1 MGQQHQGGRNEEHD
15 LIARYANRLA
25 SSAGLETSPEDEMG
39 GVRGAQGRR
48 EKSRER
54 GQSNQRERGQS
65 SERKE
70 EKNSRRLVHEL
81 EMKNAEIMREI
92 ARLRQN
98 RATVADME
106 KNPGS
111 GRGAGA
117 ELESLRMRK
126 VELEFRL
133 NELQETRKDLMCE
146 LEELMKVLKVQGSAS
161 TQASKFSQ
169 MPSRANHV
177 NLSTKLRAAG
187 GVGGVGGGGGYQ
199 PSVRNAGLAQ
209 PGLAGLATAGH
220 QTGLGSDG
228 LSYER
233 SPGDTNNS
241 ESGDSQSM
249 PASVTSLS
257 E

>member
-1 MGQQHQGGRNEEHD
+1 
-15 LIARYANRLA
+15 
-25 SSAGLETSPEDEMG
+25 MG

-48 EKSRER
+48 EKS
-54 GQSNQRERGQS
+54 RERGQS

-146 LEELMKVLKVQGSAS
+146 LEELMKVTFPCKSVRFLAAEYILLVQVLKVQGSAN

-169 MPSRANHV
+169 MPRANHV
-177 NLSTKLRAAG
+177 NLRWNNNNDNETYDSPMPT
-187 GVGGVGGGGGYQ
+187 V
-199 PSVRNAGLAQ
+199 LA
-209 PGLAGLATAGH
+209 P
-220 QTGLGSDG
+220 
-228 LSYER
+228 Y
-233 SPGDTNNS
+233 
-241 ESGDSQSM
+241 
-249 PASVTSLS
+249 
-257 E
+257 

>member
-1 MGQQHQGGRNEEHD
+1 
-15 LIARYANRLA
+15 
-25 SSAGLETSPEDEMG
+25 MG

-54 GQSNQRERGQS
+54 GTSSDKRGTS

-98 RATVADME
+98 RATVADLE

-126 VELEFRL
+126 VELELRL

-146 LEELMKVLKVQGSAS
+146 LEELMKVNS
-161 TQASKFSQ
+161 
-169 MPSRANHV
+169 PR
-177 NLSTKLRAAG
+177 
-187 GVGGVGGGGGYQ
+187 
-199 PSVRNAGLAQ
+199 
-209 PGLAGLATAGH
+209 
-220 QTGLGSDG
+220 
-228 LSYER
+228 R
-233 SPGDTNNS
+233 S
-241 ESGDSQSM
+241 SG
-249 PASVTSLS
+249 A
-257 E
+257 

>member
-1 MGQQHQGGRNEEHD
+1 
-15 LIARYANRLA
+15 
-25 SSAGLETSPEDEMG
+25 MG

-54 GQSNQRERGQS
+54 GGS

-133 NELQETRKDLMCE
+133 NELQEKRKDLMCE
-146 LEELMKVLKVQGSAS
+146 LEELMKVKFAKKIECQFWCIWLSKVLKVQGSGNS
-161 TQASKFSQ
+161 QASKFSQ
-169 MPSRANHV
+169 MPGRANHV
-177 NLSTKLRAAG
+177 NLR
-187 GVGGVGGGGGYQ
+187 
-199 PSVRNAGLAQ
+199 
-209 PGLAGLATAGH
+209 
-220 QTGLGSDG
+220 
-228 LSYER
+228 
-233 SPGDTNNS
+233 
-241 ESGDSQSM
+241 
-249 PASVTSLS
+249 
-257 E
+257 

>member
-1 MGQQHQGGRNEEHD
+1 MKLSLTNP
-15 LIARYANRLA
+15 IC
-25 SSAGLETSPEDEMG
+25 SSAGLETSPEDELG

-54 GQSNQRERGQS
+54 GQSA
-65 SERKE
+65 ERKE

-146 LEELMKVLKVQGSAS
+146 LEELMKVRPLEHVSVLYFALSGIEGAGV
-161 TQASKFSQ
+161 SQ
-169 MPSRANHV
+169 H
-177 NLSTKLRAAG
+177 T
-187 GVGGVGGGGGYQ
+187 
-199 PSVRNAGLAQ
+199 
-209 PGLAGLATAGH
+209 GH
-220 QTGLGSDG
+220 QVQSDAEG
-228 LSYER
+228 Q
-233 SPGDTNNS
+233 P
-241 ESGDSQSM
+241 
-249 PASVTSLS
+249 P
-257 E
+257 

>member
-1 MGQQHQGGRNEEHD
+1 MGQHHAGGRNEEHD

-54 GQSNQRERGQS
+54 GAS

-146 LEELMKVLKVQGSAS
+146 LEELMKVLKVQGSAN

-169 MPSRANHV
+169 MPGRTNHV
-177 NLSTKLRAAG
+177 NLSTKLRA
-187 GVGGVGGGGGYQ
+187 VGGGGGGGGYP
-199 PSVRNAGLAQ
+199 PSVRSAGLAQ
-209 PGLAGLATAGH
+209 PGMAGLGSGH

>member
-1 MGQQHQGGRNEEHD
+1 MRSHEALAHPGRFEPQGGRNEEHD

-25 SSAGLETSPEDEMG
+25 RFCAILITHTILKLSLTNSIFSSAGLETSPEDELG

-48 EKSRER
+48 EKS
-54 GQSNQRERGQS
+54 RERGQS

-146 LEELMKVLKVQGSAS
+146 LEELMKVRPLENAPVLYFALSGIEGAGV
-161 TQASKFSQ
+161 SQ
-169 MPSRANHV
+169 H
-177 NLSTKLRAAG
+177 
-187 GVGGVGGGGGYQ
+187 
-199 PSVRNAGLAQ
+199 
-209 PGLAGLATAGH
+209 AGH
-220 QTGLGSDG
+220 QVQSDAEG
-228 LSYER
+228 Q
-233 SPGDTNNS
+233 P
-241 ESGDSQSM
+241 
-249 PASVTSLS
+249 P
-257 E
+257 

>member
-1 MGQQHQGGRNEEHD
+1 MRSHEALAHPGRFEPQGGRNEEHD

-25 SSAGLETSPEDEMG
+25 RFCGILIMIGSTRTIVKLSLTNPIFSSAGLETSPEDELG

-48 EKSRER
+48 EKS
-54 GQSNQRERGQS
+54 RERGQS

-146 LEELMKVLKVQGSAS
+146 LEELMKVRPLEHVSVLYFAPSGTEGAGVSQHTGHQVQSD
-161 TQASKFSQ
+161 
-169 MPSRANHV
+169 
-177 NLSTKLRAAG
+177 AAG
-187 GVGGVGGGGGYQ
+187 Q
-199 PSVRNAGLAQ
+199 P
-209 PGLAGLATAGH
+209 P
-220 QTGLGSDG
+220 
-228 LSYER
+228 
-233 SPGDTNNS
+233 
-241 ESGDSQSM
+241 
-249 PASVTSLS
+249 
-257 E
+257 

>member
-1 MGQQHQGGRNEEHD
+1 
-15 LIARYANRLA
+15 
-25 SSAGLETSPEDEMG
+25 MG

-54 GQSNQRERGQS
+54 GGS

-146 LEELMKVLKVQGSAS
+146 LEELMKVKFAKKREYQFWCIWLSKVLKVQGSGNS
-161 TQASKFSQ
+161 QASKFSQ
-169 MPSRANHV
+169 MPGRANHV
-177 NLSTKLRAAG
+177 NLR
-187 GVGGVGGGGGYQ
+187 
-199 PSVRNAGLAQ
+199 
-209 PGLAGLATAGH
+209 
-220 QTGLGSDG
+220 
-228 LSYER
+228 
-233 SPGDTNNS
+233 
-241 ESGDSQSM
+241 
-249 PASVTSLS
+249 
-257 E
+257 

>member
-1 MGQQHQGGRNEEHD
+1 MGQHHGGRNEEHD

-54 GQSNQRERGQS
+54 GAS

-146 LEELMKVLKVQGSAS
+146 LEELMKVLKVQGSAN

-169 MPSRANHV
+169 MPGRTNHV
-177 NLSTKLRAAG
+177 NLSTKLRA
-187 GVGGVGGGGGYQ
+187 VGGGGGGGGYP
-199 PSVRNAGLAQ
+199 PSVRSAGLAQ
-209 PGLAGLATAGH
+209 PGLAGLASGH

>member
-1 MGQQHQGGRNEEHD
+1 
-15 LIARYANRLA
+15 
-25 SSAGLETSPEDEMG
+25 MG
-39 GVRGAQGRR
+39 GIRGAQGRR
-48 EKSRER
+48 EKS
-54 GQSNQRERGQS
+54 RERGQS

-146 LEELMKVLKVQGSAS
+146 LEELMKVRSSRQFWTAKNICLLSQVLKVQGSAN

-169 MPSRANHV
+169 MPGRANHV
-177 NLSTKLRAAG
+177 NLR
-187 GVGGVGGGGGYQ
+187 
-199 PSVRNAGLAQ
+199 
-209 PGLAGLATAGH
+209 
-220 QTGLGSDG
+220 
-228 LSYER
+228 
-233 SPGDTNNS
+233 
-241 ESGDSQSM
+241 
-249 PASVTSLS
+249 
-257 E
+257 

>member
-1 MGQQHQGGRNEEHD
+1 
-15 LIARYANRLA
+15 
-25 SSAGLETSPEDEMG
+25 MG

-48 EKSRER
+48 EKS
-54 GQSNQRERGQS
+54 RERGQS

-146 LEELMKVLKVQGSAS
+146 LEELMKVRSRCKFWDAENILLSQVLKVQGSAN

-169 MPSRANHV
+169 MPRANHV
-177 NLSTKLRAAG
+177 NLR
-187 GVGGVGGGGGYQ
+187 
-199 PSVRNAGLAQ
+199 
-209 PGLAGLATAGH
+209 
-220 QTGLGSDG
+220 
-228 LSYER
+228 
-233 SPGDTNNS
+233 
-241 ESGDSQSM
+241 
-249 PASVTSLS
+249 
-257 E
+257 

>member
-1 MGQQHQGGRNEEHD
+1 
-15 LIARYANRLA
+15 
-25 SSAGLETSPEDEMG
+25 MG

-54 GQSNQRERGQS
+54 GGS

-146 LEELMKVLKVQGSAS
+146 LEELMKVKISVLENLVHLAFQGAEG
-161 TQASKFSQ
+161 
-169 MPSRANHV
+169 SR
-177 NLSTKLRAAG
+177 
-187 GVGGVGGGGGYQ
+187 VGQ
-199 PSVRNAGLAQ
+199 Q
-209 PGLAGLATAGH
+209 PGFQVQSDARQGKSCQSQVETH
-220 QTGLGSDG
+220 Q
-228 LSYER
+228 
-233 SPGDTNNS
+233 
-241 ESGDSQSM
+241 
-249 PASVTSLS
+249 
-257 E
+257 

>member
-1 MGQQHQGGRNEEHD
+1 
-15 LIARYANRLA
+15 
-25 SSAGLETSPEDEMG
+25 MG

-48 EKSRER
+48 EKS
-54 GQSNQRERGQS
+54 RERGQS

-146 LEELMKVLKVQGSAS
+146 LEELMKVRSPCND
-161 TQASKFSQ
+161 F
-169 MPSRANHV
+169 RFE
-177 NLSTKLRAAG
+177 
-187 GVGGVGGGGGYQ
+187 Q
-199 PSVRNAGLAQ
+199 PSISCFPRC
-209 PGLAGLATAGH
+209 
-220 QTGLGSDG
+220 
-228 LSYER
+228 
-233 SPGDTNNS
+233 
-241 ESGDSQSM
+241 
-249 PASVTSLS
+249 
-257 E
+257 

>member
-1 MGQQHQGGRNEEHD
+1 MVKTNQ
-15 LIARYANRLA
+15 IC

-48 EKSRER
+48 EKS
-54 GQSNQRERGQS
+54 RERGQS

-146 LEELMKVLKVQGSAS
+146 LEELMKVRCHCQGVR
-161 TQASKFSQ
+161 FW
-169 MPSRANHV
+169 
-177 NLSTKLRAAG
+177 
-187 GVGGVGGGGGYQ
+187 Q
-199 PSVRNAGLAQ
+199 PSISCFSRC
-209 PGLAGLATAGH
+209 
-220 QTGLGSDG
+220 
-228 LSYER
+228 
-233 SPGDTNNS
+233 
-241 ESGDSQSM
+241 
-249 PASVTSLS
+249 
-257 E
+257 

>member
-1 MGQQHQGGRNEEHD
+1 
-15 LIARYANRLA
+15 
-25 SSAGLETSPEDEMG
+25 MG

-48 EKSRER
+48 EKS
-54 GQSNQRERGQS
+54 RERGQS

-146 LEELMKVLKVQGSAS
+146 LEELMKVRSRCKFWEAENILLSQVLKVQGSAN

-169 MPSRANHV
+169 MPRANHV
-177 NLSTKLRAAG
+177 NLR
-187 GVGGVGGGGGYQ
+187 
-199 PSVRNAGLAQ
+199 
-209 PGLAGLATAGH
+209 
-220 QTGLGSDG
+220 
-228 LSYER
+228 
-233 SPGDTNNS
+233 
-241 ESGDSQSM
+241 
-249 PASVTSLS
+249 
-257 E
+257 

>member
-1 MGQQHQGGRNEEHD
+1 
-15 LIARYANRLA
+15 
-25 SSAGLETSPEDEMG
+25 MG
-39 GVRGAQGRR
+39 GIRGAQGRR
-48 EKSRER
+48 EKS
-54 GQSNQRERGQS
+54 RERGQS

-146 LEELMKVLKVQGSAS
+146 LEELMKVRSSRHFWTAKNICLLSQVLKVQGSAN

-169 MPSRANHV
+169 MPGRANHV
-177 NLSTKLRAAG
+177 NLR
-187 GVGGVGGGGGYQ
+187 
-199 PSVRNAGLAQ
+199 
-209 PGLAGLATAGH
+209 
-220 QTGLGSDG
+220 
-228 LSYER
+228 
-233 SPGDTNNS
+233 
-241 ESGDSQSM
+241 
-249 PASVTSLS
+249 
-257 E
+257 